1 MLRFGMTIVVQVLI
15 GKKFTLE
22 GDNFQWYLNVLL
34 ADNSVKNPHLSLD
47 LYFPLPMM
55 G

>member
-15 GKKFTLE
+15 GKKFTPE

-34 ADNSVKNPHLSLD
+34 ADNAVKSHLSLD
-47 LYFPLPMM
+47 LYFLLPMM